1 MRSLKLRL
9 KASTLLIHPSSIF
22 KLSHSIYRVRPLYLF
37 SAFFIFIILV
47 FASLLLFPLTR
58 PVLAGPTPGNPISI
72 SATIDHPSLNLQFSQ
87 SELASS
93 VFKQVPVTTTVTTNN
108 PTGFTFYVSSID
120 EDTNLNHS
128 DSAITEKIASISSPL
143 TSSAFAAKSWGYS
156 LDGTNFNPIPKA
168 STPAEILRTT
178 AANTTPNNLSV
189 NFGVKASP
197 DLYSGTYSKQ
207 ILFTAVTN
215 RIPTAAVFL
224 PGPEFNAH
232 LADLN
237 HRKESKGFKKA
248 ASLNVNPADAILV
261 SAADSERPIYMWQDA
276 ADNLIYWWS
285 DADVVY
291 ANENAKSMFAT
302 PASLGSANTLM
313 DFVDVSDINMSRVK
327 DMSYMFY
334 GGKYKTIKEKILG
347 DFDTSNVEDMSHM
360 FENSIDSD
368 STTQIPI
375 NFSRFNTS
383 KVKNM
388 SYMFKMSRLPS
399 IDLRGLDTS
408 NVTNMEYMF
417 YGMLRTTSVNLA
429 NLDVRKVSNMNNIFS
444 YSGSLQTLD
453 VSNWKNDSITNMNNM
468 FSGLASLTSLNIQGF
483 TTNHVT
489 SMSYMFGY
497 SKSLPSLDLS
507 SFDTSNVDNIQGMF
521 HGMNSLTYLNVSS
534 FNTNKITSL
543 FYTFSDLFSLEELD
557 LSSFDTSNVI
567 DMQHS
572 FENLKR
578 MRNLNLSSF
587 DTRKVTNMFRM
598 FLNLMSEAEN
608 GILDLSSFDTRSL
621 ASTMDMFANSKVKTI
636 YASPSFV
643 TNHVSLSANQFFACT
658 NLVGGNGTTYSPSNP
673 TDKTYARIDAPG
685 NPGYFTLK
693 P

>member
-1 MRSLKLRL
+1 M
-9 KASTLLIHPSSIF
+9 LLIHPSSIF
-22 KLSHSIYRVRPLYLF
+22 KLSRSIYRVRPLYLF
-37 SAFFIFIILV
+37 SAFFMFIILAFV
-47 FASLLLFPLTR
+47 SLLLFPLTR
-58 PVLAGPTPGNPISI
+58 PVLAGHTPGNPISI
-72 SATIDHPSLNLQFSQ
+72 SATVDHPSLNLQFNQ

-93 VFKQVPVTTTVTTNN
+93 AFKQVPVTTTITTNN

-128 DSAITEKIASISSPL
+128 DSAITEKISSISSPL

-178 AANTTPNNLSV
+178 AANTTPNNLGV

-215 RIPTAAVFL
+215 RTPTAAVFL
-224 PGPEFNAH
+224 PGPEFNTH

-237 HRKESKGFKKA
+237 YRKESKGFKKA
-248 ASLNVNPADAILV
+248 ASLTVNPTDAILV
-261 SAADSERPIYMWQDA
+261 STADSERPIYMWQDA

-302 PASLGSANTLM
+302 PSSLGGVSKLM

-334 GGKYKTIKEKILG
+334 GGKNKTIKEKILG

-368 STTQIPI
+368 TTTQAPI
-375 NFSRFNTS
+375 DFSRFNTS

-417 YGMLRTTSVNLA
+417 NGMLRTTSVNLA

-497 SKSLPSLDLS
+497 SRSLPSLDLS

-521 HGMNSLTYLNVSS
+521 HGMNSLTHLNVSS

-587 DTRKVTNMFRM
+587 DTRKVANMFRM

-621 ASTMDMFANSKVKTI
+621 VSTSDMFANSKVKTI

-643 TNHVSLSANQFFACT
+643 TSHISLSTNQFFACT
-658 NLVGGNGTTYSPSNP
+658 NLIGGNGTTYSPSNP

-685 NPGYFTLK
+685 TPGYFTLK